1 VSVTLCIKSCQRA
14 QQKIEINQLEVKR
27 EGQLNGF
34 NIAPKDSISEKSF
47 SKVSFIK
54 DLIVSHHLKFLRN
67 SVELFFKTR
76 RYSTKGNLAY
86 KQINKLKLIR
96 LHYNPIPY
104 P

>member
-1 VSVTLCIKSCQRA
+1 
-14 QQKIEINQLEVKR
+14 VKR